1 MAKCSSFPYY
11 ILIRTQHS
19 GQPCH
24 TADPSGLQPRGRGMQ
39 AEVCAQVCWSLW
51 ALAQVTY
58 SPQILMLESLIR
70 KLARVLEEIQHSL
83 FKSAWWFQ
91 LCFACIQC
99 VSRIPNFRE
108 RMFKIRSM
116 PKPWLEM
123 LKGWTE
129 HRLNLIFS
137 IWAVFIRQNS
147 KPEQLSDR
155 FSSIPNS
162 PLYQDDILSR
172 FNTSP
177 NQIHVIAIH
186 LSESN
191 YFQAVVR
198 SCFQEKA
205 IERPRP
211 SSEQICLLQPLQY
224 CVAFYRMWIKCAL
237 LQWKYKAVQ
246 NS

>member
-1 MAKCSSFPYY
+1 MP
-11 ILIRTQHS
+11 HS
-19 GQPCH
+19 RSIWI
-24 TADPSGLQPRGRGMQ
+24 TAPGKRHAGWGLCSGLLELVGTDRSG
-39 AEVCAQVCWSLW
+39 
-51 ALAQVTY
+51 ALAQVTD
-58 SPQILMLESLIR
+58 SPLILMSDSLIR
-70 KLARVLEEIQHSL
+70 KLARVLEEIQAL

-91 LCFACIQC
+91 LCFACIAPLEIQC

-116 PKPWLEM
+116 PEPWLEM

-129 HRLNLIFS
+129 HPLNLIFS
-137 IWAVFIRQNS
+137 IWAAFIRQNS

-191 YFQAVVR
+191 YFQAIVWR
-198 SCFQEKA
+198 CFQEKA

-211 SSEQICLLQPLQY
+211 SSEWSEQVCLLQPLQY